1 MVGRSVSFGDLSQQG
16 DELRGVN
23 EDCAKGKRGK
33 LVGSL
38 GSSKCDL
45 GFAELDLVSQLGVRT

>member
-1 MVGRSVSFGDLSQQG
+1 MVGSSFLFGDLSQQG

>member
-1 MVGRSVSFGDLSQQG
+1 MVGSSFLFGDLSQHG
-16 DELRGVN
+16 DELGGVN